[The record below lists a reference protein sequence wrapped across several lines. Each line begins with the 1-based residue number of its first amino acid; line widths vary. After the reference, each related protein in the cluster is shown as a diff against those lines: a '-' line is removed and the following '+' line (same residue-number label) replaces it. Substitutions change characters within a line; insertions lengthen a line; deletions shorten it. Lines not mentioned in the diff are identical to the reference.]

1 YPARIAGRYDQHD
14 SSGMHLSAFPEKRRK
29 LALSAEGTGAQA
41 GQKLFPVCLIRNS
54 QALAPFFSSV

>member
-1 YPARIAGRYDQHD
+1 
-14 SSGMHLSAFPEKRRK
+14 MHLSAFPEKRRK